1 LIEIIA
7 EKQQINISDKEKGI
21 YFWEAAAENGVF
33 RKKLVIE

>member
-21 YFWEAAAENGVF
+21 YFWEAAENGVF